1 MVKHHCDLILYRP
14 AMHALKDFER
24 QKKEKGTGKTAIYRP
39 DPKEIPTATFW
50 LEDYP
55 KRLKEEDI
63 QP

>member
-1 MVKHHCDLILYRP
+1 MVKHHCDLDFISTS
-14 AMHALKDFER
+14 HALKDFER